1 MTQETSPDTQAHD
14 PLSAPPPQNRPGGSR
29 KRLLGLLAVLT
40 VVAALYPFA
49 SARIRAWRRQQAER
63 TESLSSGPAVAP
75 PALESDP
82 ESGSELAAGSEP
94 DRQSASAGYS
104 ASTASGA
111 AVPDQPPQFAD
122 LPEDGERRIHF
133 LREEALQTARQLRA
147 DLPQQPRAVVLLAL
161 THGRFGQ
168 TDEAERC
175 WRECLELKADLAEAH
190 AGLGSLA
197 QDRGD
202 YEAAVQHFREALRLN
217 PQLPD
222 LRASLADALTAQSQ
236 FREAAE
242 LLEADVRQFPKSTGS
257 WYRLGQAYLQ
267 LGQYERAV
275 KNYEAAIRIDPQC
288 TYAYY
293 GLATACRHLGQQEQ
307 SAKHTQKFKELK
319 RKDLG
324 GQRERNQRFDD
335 EGEVR
340 RTAAFSHAAAGRV
353 YADHGAWAQAEAHW
367 QRAVLL
373 DPKDVLARTDLVQL
387 YERRQR
393 IADALRLLEELREIE
408 PKNPLHAVRLGSLQ
422 LRANDVAA
430 AERSFLAAVEIAP
443 QDPVGYV
450 ALADFHLR
458 TGCDLAAARKLA
470 EQAVSQAPV
479 APNYALLATV
489 CQRQNDLPAAVAAV
503 DRALALAPRH
513 AGLQQ
518 LRAQLRARLPGQ
530 RRQKE

>member
-1 MTQETSPDTQAHD
+1 MAQETLPDTEAHD
-14 PLSAPPPQNRPGGSR
+14 PASAPPSQHRPRGSP
-29 KRLLGLLAVLT
+29 KRLLGLLAVLAI
-40 VVAALYPFA
+40 VAVLYPFA
-49 SARIRAWRRQQAER
+49 SARIQAWRRQQAER
-63 TESLSSGPAVAP
+63 AESLPSGPAAPP
-75 PALESDP
+75 PALESAP
-82 ESGSELAAGSEP
+82 ESGFEIPHGSAPNRHSAPAGH
-94 DRQSASAGYS
+94 S
-104 ASTASGA
+104 ASTASDA
-111 AVPDQPPQFAD
+111 TAPDRPLRFAD
-122 LPEDGERRIHF
+122 PPEAGEGRIHF

-147 DLPQQPRAVVLLAL
+147 DLPQQPRAVALLAL
-161 THGRFGQ
+161 TYGRFGQ
-168 TDEAERC
+168 TDEAEKC
-175 WRECLELKADLAEAH
+175 WRECLELQADVAEAH

-242 LLEADVRQFPKSTGS
+242 LLEADVRQFPAATGS

-267 LGQYERAV
+267 LGEYERAV

-307 SAKHTQKFKELK
+307 SAKYLEKFKALK

-324 GQRERNQRFDD
+324 GQRERTQRFDD

-353 YADHGAWAQAEAHW
+353 YADHGAWAKAEAHW
-367 QRAVLL
+367 QRAALL

-387 YERRQR
+387 YERRER
-393 IADALRLLEELREIE
+393 ITDALRLLQELREIE
-408 PKNPLHAVRLGSLQ
+408 PKNPRHAARLGSAQ
-422 LRANDVAA
+422 LRANDLAA
-430 AERSFLAAVEIAP
+430 AERSFRAAVEIAP

-458 TGCDLAAARKLA
+458 TGRDLAAARKLA
-470 EQAVSQAPV
+470 EQAVSLAPV

-489 CQRQNDLPAAVAAV
+489 CQRLGDLPAAVAAV
-503 DRALALAPRH
+503 DRALAQAPDH

-518 LRAQLRARLPGQ
+518 LAAQLHARMTEE
-530 RRQKE
+530 RERKK